1 MTTRE
6 HPFES
11 LQERVSRES
20 RIAKS
25 VLEEIERRRS
35 EADREGRSFSAV
47 TEEQLLQKLRSAKSP
62 MIVWQSWGSG
72 SPGSTI
78 RYNVGITNPDPAD
91 AVWLFGH
98 VFVGAANIAPD
109 ISDALSAVD
118 TRFPRLTMPAFSG
131 LTVKAGDTDHLE
143 FDLAIPASVEKTN
156 YMGNVILYQATWHD
170 PAVYLDRGLFIFA
183 VA

>member
-1 MTTRE
+1 MATSE
-6 HPFES
+6 HPIES

-25 VLEEIERRRS
+25 VLEEIGRRRS
-35 EADREGRSFSAV
+35 EAERDGRCFSAV
-47 TEEQLLQKLRSAKSP
+47 TEQQLLQKLRSAKSP

-78 RYNVGITNPDPAD
+78 QYNVGITNPDPTD

-131 LTVKAGDTDHLE
+131 LTVKAGETVHLE
-143 FDLAIPASVEKTN
+143 FKLTIPVGVEKTN
-156 YMGNVILYQATWHD
+156 YMGNVVLYQATWHD
-170 PAVYLDRGLFIFA
+170 PAVYLDRGLFVFA
-183 VA
+183 VS

>member
-1 MTTRE
+1 MATRE
-6 HPFES
+6 YHRET
-11 LQERVSRES
+11 LAERVNREA

-25 VLEEIERRRS
+25 VLEEIERRRNRA
-35 EADREGRSFSAV
+35 EREGYSFSAV

-62 MIVWQSWGSG
+62 MIVWQSWNSG

-78 RYNVGITNPDPAD
+78 RYRVGIANPDPSD
-91 AVWLFGH
+91 AIWLCGH

-118 TRFPRLTMPAFSG
+118 SRFPRLTLPAFPG
-131 LTVKAGDTDHLE
+131 LTIKAGNIDELDFE
-143 FDLAIPASVEKTN
+143 LAIPVGVEKTN
-156 YMGNVILYQATWHD
+156 YMGNVVLFQVTWHD
-170 PAVYLDRGLFIFA
+170 PAVYLDRGLFLFE